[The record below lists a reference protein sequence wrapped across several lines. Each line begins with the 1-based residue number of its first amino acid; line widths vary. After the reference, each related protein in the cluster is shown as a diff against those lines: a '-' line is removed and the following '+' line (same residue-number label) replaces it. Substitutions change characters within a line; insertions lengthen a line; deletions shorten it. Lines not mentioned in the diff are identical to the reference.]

1 MHETP
6 VLISS
11 FLGGRLTLG
20 GIVRF
25 MQRFAHLAQFTL
37 TCPTVVWVGLISLA
51 VAQTVLCFG
60 FVMKIVLIT

>member
-1 MHETP
+1 M
-6 VLISS
+6 
-11 FLGGRLTLG
+11 
-20 GIVRF
+20 RF
-25 MQRFAHLAQFTL
+25 MQRFAPLAQFTL